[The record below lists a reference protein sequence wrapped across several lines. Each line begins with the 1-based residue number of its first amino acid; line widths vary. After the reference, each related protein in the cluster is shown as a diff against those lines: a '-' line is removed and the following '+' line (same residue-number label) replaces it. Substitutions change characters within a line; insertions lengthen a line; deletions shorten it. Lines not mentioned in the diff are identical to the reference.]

1 MFYHITLDWIRIKN
15 NSLVIWP
22 VLEAI
27 TQRCSVRKGIPRKF
41 EKLTGKHL
49 CQSLF
54 FNKVACL
61 RPATLLKKRLWH
73 MCLPV
78 NFAKFLRTTFWQNT
92 SGWLLLQFLI
102 FFKLS
107 LRSLTDL
114 SLSRTTE
121 NKDMSLAKNYWPLV
135 KSLI

>member
-27 TQRCSVRKGIPRKF
+27 TQRRSVRKGVPRNF

-54 FNKVACL
+54 FNKVVCL

-92 SGWLLLQFLI
+92 SGRLLLQFLI

-114 SLSRTTE
+114 LLSRTTK
-121 NKDMSLAKNYWPLV
+121 NKDISLTKISVLTTDHY
-135 KSLI
+135 